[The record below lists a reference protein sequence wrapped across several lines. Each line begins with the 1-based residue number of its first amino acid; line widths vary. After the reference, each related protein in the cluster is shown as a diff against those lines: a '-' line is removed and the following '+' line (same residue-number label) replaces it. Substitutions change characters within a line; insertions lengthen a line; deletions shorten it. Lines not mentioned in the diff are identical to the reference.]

1 MKKAVVII
9 CAILGMIVGVAVGE
23 SLKGIHALSWL
34 SIGGA
39 FGLQNPV
46 TVDLSFIQF
55 TIGFWCKVSICGVI
69 FLILFAFLSKKILD
83 WLRI

>member
-1 MKKAVVII
+1 MKRVVVII
-9 CAILGMIVGVAVGE
+9 CAILGMIVGVAIGE
-23 SLKGIHALSWL
+23 ALKGVNVLSWL
-34 SIGGA
+34 SIGGS

-46 TVDLSFIQF
+46 TIDLSFIQF

-69 FLILFAFLSKKILD
+69 FLVLFAFLSKKILD

>member
-1 MKKAVVII
+1 MKKAIVII

-23 SLKGIHALSWL
+23 SLKGVHTLSWL

-46 TVDLSFIQF
+46 TIDLSFIQF

-69 FLILFAFLSKKILD
+69 FLVLFAFLSKKILD

>member
-55 TIGFWCKVSICGVI
+55 TVGFWCKVSICGVI

>member
-1 MKKAVVII
+1 MKKVVVII

-23 SLKGIHALSWL
+23 SLKGVHALSWL

-46 TVDLSFIQF
+46 TIDLSFIQF

-69 FLILFAFLSKKILD
+69 FLVLFAFLSKKILD